1 MWKKLELEWKILIIA
16 AATFAAFAWPVQRFF
31 VVHLTDTLQQS
42 VDPSLDTLL
51 HARLAQSQPDEHAAI
66 IAALERHRQWRA
78 LIPTIVRE
86 QQAAILAFSVVL
98 FAALLLFAFW
108 TLKRLTR
115 PLKNLAAS
123 VKRIG
128 KGEVATI
135 GRVSG
140 GALGTVEAAVIA
152 LHDELGALREQARLQ
167 GMEKAWQDIAR
178 VMAHEIKNPLTPIR
192 LTLDRM
198 EEKAALGEPLSHD
211 ELKRLVERMNAQIDA
226 LERLVNQFRSF
237 AREPDATPR
246 ELDAAAAVSAVA
258 QDLAGR
264 LSVSVSG
271 AGKAMAD
278 PYLLNQALLNI
289 LKNALEAGATE
300 MRATVAESGG
310 RVSMVLCDNGP
321 GIPREQVHRVWLPYV
336 SFKKGG
342 TGLGLPVV
350 KRIIETMGGS
360 VTLASSV
367 READH
372 GVTVVISLPAAVP
385 QIERTLD

>member
-237 AREPDATPR
+237 AREPEAAPR
-246 ELDAAAAVSAVA
+246 EIDAAAAVSAVA

-264 LSVSVSG
+264 LPVSVSG
-271 AGKAMAD
+271 RGKVMAD

-289 LKNALEAGATE
+289 LKNALEAGATV
-300 MRATVAESGG
+300 MRVTLSESGG
-310 RVSMVLCDNGP
+310 RVNMMLRDNGP
-321 GIPREQVHRVWLPYV
+321 GIPEDQALRVWLPYV

-367 READH
+367 RGDDH
-372 GVTVVISLPAAVP
+372 GVTVSIALPAA
-385 QIERTLD
+385 EKSEHTSA